1 MMSVRRR
8 ALAQVSVLVLLA
20 LLAGGCGITRAIRP
34 RVKSPVETEDG
45 VLFRHY
51 APSAIRMNLA
61 GDFNQWCDT
70 ANGRP
75 IDVKMDPMQMD
86 EKGIWWIVT
95 PLEPGTYQY
104 KYIID
109 GGIWQQDTNNLN
121 TTPDGYGGVNSVVT
135 VKKRAKALT
144 EAGTGE

>member
-1 MMSVRRR
+1 MFASRRIR
-8 ALAQVSVLVLLA
+8 IVVPGIA
-20 LLAGGCGITRAIRP
+20 LLAVLAAGCGITRAIRP
-34 RVKSPVETEDG
+34 RVKSPVETPEG

-75 IDVKMDPMQMD
+75 IDVTMDPMTMD
-86 EKGIWWIVT
+86 DKGIWSIVK

-135 VKKRAKALT
+135 VKERIKIQEEKSAKK
-144 EAGTGE
+144 